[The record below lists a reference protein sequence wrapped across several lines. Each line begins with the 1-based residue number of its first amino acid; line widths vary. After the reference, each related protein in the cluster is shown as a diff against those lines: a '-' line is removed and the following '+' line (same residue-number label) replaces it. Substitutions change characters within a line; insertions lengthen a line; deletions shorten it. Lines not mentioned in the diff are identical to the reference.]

1 MRKLTVPSVADV
13 AFMMAAPVFAIGGA
27 LRLTQS
33 DGDLAGHIGMGQSI
47 IQLHQLPV
55 HSLAS
60 YTVGSSP
67 LIAQAW
73 LSEVIFAMLFAFGG
87 LPLISVVAGLVIGLT
102 HSLIAQFLR
111 RRNADPRLALVAAL
125 TSLILGASH
134 WLARPH
140 MFSIVGATLT
150 LFLLESTRRRRELYF
165 IPLFAI
171 WANLHGGWLFGL
183 LLIAAYG
190 VGDLGEALLSKTKRN
205 DWLSDAKGNFAALML
220 AAVST
225 LLNPYGS
232 RLYGEVLGAVTS
244 PSLSASIDE
253 YLSPNF
259 HEISSLPF
267 LAAVLSALVVLTV
280 VPKRLPLPWLLVIL
294 MSMFFGMRAGRN
306 IALFGVTAIPLL
318 ALHIHRNWPEHRR
331 AFPYFSAIARLDS
344 ASRPGLWSV
353 PVAALLLALGL
364 NRGHVGSVSVIADHF
379 DGKRFPVEAV
389 RQARLAQLHGRIF
402 HPWTW
407 GGYFLEAWPGGA
419 IFVDPLKFSEATI
432 RSHTRLENMYPGWQ
446 QEMARWNIE
455 LAVLEPQSRLAR
467 GLAGEPGWSMWYHD
481 GTAVIFRHAPFASSS
496 LPETR

>member
-1 MRKLTVPSVADV
+1 
-13 AFMMAAPVFAIGGA
+13 MAAPVFAIGGA
-27 LRLTQS
+27 VRLTQS
-33 DGDLAGHIGMGQSI
+33 DGDLAGHIRMGQSI
-47 IQLHQLPV
+47 IQLHQLPA

-73 LSEVIFAMLFAFGG
+73 VSEVIFAMLFAVGG

-111 RRNADPRLALVAAL
+111 RRGADPRLALMAAL

-150 LFLLESTRRRRELYF
+150 LFLLESTRPRREIYF
-165 IPLFAI
+165 VPLFAI

-183 LLIAAYG
+183 LLIAAY
-190 VGDLGEALLSKTKRN
+190 VAGDVGEALLTKTERS
-205 DWLSDAKGNFAALML
+205 DWLACAKRNFAALTL
-220 AAVST
+220 AALST

-232 RLYGEVLGAVTS
+232 RLYGEVIGAVTS

-267 LAAVLSALVVLTV
+267 LAAILTTLVLLTV
-280 VPKRLPLPWLLVIL
+280 VPKRLPLPWLFAIL
-294 MSMFFGMRAGRN
+294 MSMFFGMRAARN

-318 ALHIHRNWPEHRR
+318 ALHVHRNWPEHRR
-331 AFPYFSAIARLDS
+331 AFPYFNAIARLDS
-344 ASRPGLWSV
+344 ASRPGLWSG

-364 NRGHVGSVSVIADHF
+364 NRGYLGSGSLIADHF
-379 DGKRFPVEAV
+379 DARRFPVEAV
-389 RQARLAQLHGRIF
+389 RQARIAQLHGRIF

-407 GGYFLEAWPGGA
+407 GGYFLEAWPGSA
-419 IFVDPLKFSEATI
+419 IYVDPLKFSESTI
-432 RSHTRLENMYPGWQ
+432 RSHTRIESMYPGWRT
-446 QEMARWNIE
+446 EMARWNIE
-455 LAVLEPQSRLAR
+455 LAVLEPRSRLAL
-467 GLAGEPGWSMWYHD
+467 GLAAEPGWSMWYHD
-481 GTAVIFRHAPFASSS
+481 STAVIFRHVPFATSSF
-496 LPETR
+496 PEAR